1 MSTPSLLSM
10 AKAVAYLGDMQSAQ
24 QLLATLQKT
33 LSSDLPLIEGAIQV
47 KNFELLQTKWHQLK
61 GFAPVFC
68 ADTLIE
74 KIFETENACKKI
86 ESNELQNLALSASAD
101 LLTQLKMLQLE
112 VTSQL
117 TKTLQ
122 A

>member
-10 AKAVAYLGDMQSAQ
+10 AKAIAYLGDMQSAQ
-24 QLLATLQKT
+24 QLLATLHTT
-33 LSSDLPLIEGAIQV
+33 LASDLPLIEGAIQV

-68 ADTLIE
+68 ADALIE
-74 KIFETENACKKI
+74 KIVETESACKKI
-86 ESNELQNLALSASAD
+86 DSNELQNLALSASAD

-117 TKTLQ
+117 AKTLQ

>member
-1 MSTPSLLSM
+1 M
-10 AKAVAYLGDMQSAQ
+10 AKAIAYLGDMQSAQ

-33 LSSDLPLIEGAIQV
+33 LASDLPLIEGAIQAE
-47 KNFELLQTKWHQLK
+47 NFELLQTKWHQLK

-68 ADTLIE
+68 VDALIE
-74 KIFETENACKKI
+74 KIVETESACKKI
-86 ESNELQNLALSASAD
+86 DSNELQNLALSASAD

-117 TKTLQ
+117 AKTLQ